1 MQRRVSVVK
10 DIPVVNRFQGVVSF
24 FFCCWCVSGHV
35 DLRQRGKAKG
45 DPLLFLFF
53 FLHSTCYLSHEQ
65 QFDLNLSSPPGK
77 KKKSQ
82 SALISFSPL
91 CYSNAS
97 FGLWA
102 ISHRQ
107 NWTFTFPPLPLSPR
121 LSFTIPLSFWRFI
134 TCLYCKLNTRRRTHG
149 DSLCWGREGRVG
161 LGFLKGVRVVGTTYL
176 LRVEVEVKL
185 RGKGERKG
193 VNE

>member
-65 QFDLNLSSPPGK
+65 QFGLNLSSPPGK
-77 KKKSQ
+77 KKEESVCSHQLLTSLLFKRLVRALSNQ
-82 SALISFSPL
+82 SPAELDFHLSTPAFISTSLIH
-91 CYSNAS
+91 YS
-97 FGLWA
+97 
-102 ISHRQ
+102 
-107 NWTFTFPPLPLSPR
+107 
-121 LSFTIPLSFWRFI
+121 TI
-134 TCLYCKLNTRRRTHG
+134 
-149 DSLCWGREGRVG
+149 
-161 LGFLKGVRVVGTTYL
+161 FL
-176 LRVEVEVKL
+176 EVHHLFVL
-185 RGKGERKG
+185 
-193 VNE
+193 